1 MSVSLF
7 ACLPVSDLERAKA
20 WYEQLLGSPPAFLPN
35 DTEAVWEVAEGRYIY
50 IELLPNDAGHGKVTL
65 FFDDLGT
72 RIDAVSGRG
81 IESAH
86 QETYENGV
94 TKITYR
100 DPDENEIGYGGTLGQ
115 SEPVNKES

>member
-35 DTEAVWEVAEGRYIY
+35 DTEAVWEIAEERYIY
-50 IELLPNDAGHGKVTL
+50 IEVLPNDAGHGKVTL
-65 FFDDLGT
+65 FFDNLAT
-72 RIDAVSGRG
+72 RIEAASGRG
-81 IESAH
+81 IDPAH

-100 DPDENEIGYGGTLGQ
+100 DPDENGIGYGGNLVH
-115 SEPVNKES
+115 SESEDKES